1 MSDDE
6 RSLYFAF
13 FVAVDLKTGKVIS
26 AKLLEEI
33 PEEIQGMMPNIEEIE
48 SRVFKNE
55 FRVD

>member
-1 MSDDE
+1 M
-6 RSLYFAF
+6 
-13 FVAVDLKTGKVIS
+13 DLKTGKVIS